1 MDDLL
6 KAFQAEISQD
16 LDACEAD
23 LERLRTAPDGAAG
36 LANLHRLFC
45 AIREMSVVLGQRK
58 LADTASRGVSAL
70 EAAQGGEHGATPRA
84 IPVVAECLAQIRG
97 LLQSIEYSDDSAAA
111 NRAAPSNGPSAEGG
125 DHAATAT
132 DAEIGRASWRE

>member
-45 AIREMSVVLGQRK
+45 SIREMSVVLGQRK
-58 LADTASRGVSAL
+58 LADAASRGVGAL
-70 EAAQGGEHGATPRA
+70 EVAQGGEPGAVPQA
-84 IPVVAECLAQIRG
+84 IPIVAECLVQIRT
-97 LLQSIEYSDDSAAA
+97 LLQSIEHSDDASAPI
-111 NRAAPSNGPSAEGG
+111 RAQPSNGPSDSE
-125 DHAATAT
+125 AA
-132 DAEIGRASWRE
+132 DY